1 MRLKIYNFFVNRHIG
16 IAQRYHK
23 AHDGQG
29 TVGRLV
35 SWLYLLWLNFAY
47 YVLFQHW
54 LGRAVKTKV
63 YEEKRLPVKLS
74 ESAGAYLQKN
84 SSSPEAFAEELLKH
98 DVISFDVFDTLIFRP
113 FSEPTDLFYI
123 VGKQLGYMDFKRIRM
138 ETESIVRQKRFL
150 NEGTFEV
157 TLRDI
162 WQELSKRTGIDEKQG
177 YALELAAEEKYCYAN
192 PFMLQVFQIVRSA
205 GKHIIITTDMY
216 LPKETIER
224 ILAKNGYEGYEK
236 LYLSCEHDISK
247 GGGKLYRLVKREIA
261 TGPAPM
267 QKKSGAARTQ
277 KAGENPKG
285 TPDIIHVGD
294 NESADIRFAKKEGLS
309 TQWYP
314 NVNRNS
320 LEYRAYDLSP
330 VIGGAYRG
338 LVNNRLYNGLNAY
351 SRNFEYGFVYGGLFT
366 VGYCAFIHR
375 YVQQHGI
382 EKLLFLSRDGEILQR
397 AYSILY
403 PEEQT
408 EYAYISRIAA
418 GKWSSGFATY
428 DFLRKTIIHKTGTG
442 KTLNE
447 VLTEMELQ
455 MLVRRICAEVIMERR
470 FPPNPDKEERLSG
483 KNRQREYRKI
493 AFCPEDQLTW
503 DNVNYFLEAV
513 YRHMP
518 EIRVAYAS
526 QRKAAGEWYRNLIGD
541 TKSAVA
547 VDIGWAGSGALA
559 LRKLF
564 REEWDIDCDIVGIV
578 AGTNSMNN
586 AEPDMSET
594 MLLDGSLVSY
604 LYSSQV
610 NRDLY
615 KKHDPAKAYNLY
627 WELLTSSEKPSFQG
641 FYYENGQV
649 VPKFKKPEK
658 NPEGIKE
665 IQEGILTFAQ
675 DYVNHFGPAYDPDQE
690 WLFNISGRDAYA
702 PMLLAASYDERYLKA
717 IYKDFELEVGV

>member
-162 WQELSKRTGIDEKQG
+162 WQELSKRTGIN
-177 YALELAAEEKYCYAN
+177 AAEGMAAELSAEVKYCYAN
-192 PFMLQVFQIVRSA
+192 PFMLQVWRILRSA

-216 LPKETIER
+216 LPRETIEQ
-224 ILAKNGYEGYEK
+224 ILSENGYDGYEK
-236 LYLSCEHDISK
+236 IFLSCEYDVSK
-247 GGGKLYRLVKREIA
+247 CGGKLYRQVRKHMTNVVPE
-261 TGPAPM
+261 
-267 QKKSGAARTQ
+267 S
-277 KAGENPKG
+277 
-285 TPDIIHVGD
+285 PDVIHVGD
-294 NESADIRFAKKEGLS
+294 NESSDIRFAKKEGFS
-309 TQWYP
+309 ARWYP

-320 LEYRAYDLSP
+320 LEYRTYDLSP
-330 VIGGAYRG
+330 IIGGAYRG
-338 LVNNRLYNGLNAY
+338 LVNNRLYNGLQSY
-351 SRNFEYGFVYGGLFT
+351 TRNFEYGFVYGGLFA

-375 YVQQHGI
+375 YVKEHGT
-382 EKLLFLSRDGEILQR
+382 EKILFLSRDGEILQR

-403 PEEQT
+403 PQEQT
-408 EYAYISRIAA
+408 DYAYISRIAA
-418 GKWSSGFATY
+418 GKWSSGVATY
-428 DFLRKTIIHKTGTG
+428 DFLRKTVIHKVGAG
-442 KTLNE
+442 KTLAQI
-447 VLTEMELQ
+447 LTAMELDT
-455 MLVRRICAEVIMERR
+455 LIPVICSETVIERR
-470 FPPNPDKEERLSG
+470 FPPESDGDTEKH
-483 KNRQREYRKI
+483 KNRRKSAVKEYKTVH
-493 AFCPEDQLTW
+493 FKPDDKLTW
-503 DNVNYFLEAV
+503 NNVNYFLEAI

-518 EIRVAYAS
+518 EIQAEYAS
-526 QRKAAGEWYRNLIGD
+526 QIKAAGDWYRHLIGD
-541 TKSAVA
+541 AKSAVA

-564 REEWDIDCDIVGIV
+564 KDEWKMDCDLVGIV
-578 AGTNSMNN
+578 AGTNTANN

-604 LYSSQV
+604 LYSSQS

-615 KKHDPAKAYNLY
+615 KKHDPAKDYNLY
-627 WELLTSSEKPSFQG
+627 WELLTSSDQPSFQG
-641 FYYENGQV
+641 FYYEDG
-649 VPKFKKPEK
+649 KFVKKFRKPEK
-658 NPEGIKE
+658 NPAGIRE
-665 IQEGILTFAQ
+665 IQEGILTFVR
-675 DYVNHFGPAYDPDQE
+675 DYADHFGPADDPDQE

>member
-1 MRLKIYNFFVNRHIG
+1 MRLRIYNFFVNRHIG
-16 IAQRYHK
+16 IAQRYHRV
-23 AHDGQG
+23 HDGRG
-29 TVGRLV
+29 TFGRIV
-35 SWLYLLWLNFAY
+35 SWFYLLWLNFAY
-47 YVLFQHW
+47 YILFQHW
-54 LGRAVKTKV
+54 LGRGKKAQT
-63 YEEKRLPVKLS
+63 YEEKRLPVKAS
-74 ESAGAYLQKN
+74 ESSLSYMSGHY
-84 SSSPEAFAEELLKH
+84 SSPEDFAEELLKH
-98 DVISFDVFDTLIFRP
+98 DIISFDVFDTLIFRP
-113 FSEPTDLFYI
+113 FSEPADLFYI
-123 VGKQLGYMDFKRIRM
+123 VGKQLGYLDFKRIRM

-162 WQELSKRTGIDEKQG
+162 WQELFKRTGIDAERG
-177 YALELAAEEKYCYAN
+177 YTLELAAEEKYCYSN
-192 PFMLQVFQIVRSA
+192 PFMLQVYRILRSA

-224 ILAKNGYEGYEK
+224 ILAKNGYEGYKK
-236 LYLSCEHDISK
+236 LYLSCEHNVSK
-247 GGGKLYRLVKREIA
+247 GGGKLYRLVKKDLAE
-261 TGPAPM
+261 
-267 QKKSGAARTQ
+267 KDGAF
-277 KAGENPKG
+277 
-285 TPDIIHVGD
+285 PDIIHVGD
-294 NESADIRFAKKEGLS
+294 NEAADIRYAKKEGFS
-309 TQWYP
+309 AQWYP
-314 NVNRNS
+314 NINRNS

-338 LVNNRLYNGLNAY
+338 IVNNRLYNGLQVY
-351 SRNFEYGFVYGGLFT
+351 SRNFEYGFIYGGLFA

-375 YVQQHGI
+375 YVKEHHI
-382 EKLLFLSRDGEILQR
+382 EKILFLSRDGEILQWV
-397 AYSILY
+397 YGILY

-408 EYAYISRIAA
+408 DYAYISRIAA
-418 GKWSSGFATY
+418 GKWSARFATY
-428 DFLRKTIIHKTGTG
+428 DFLRKTIIHKAGQG
-442 KTLNE
+442 KSLSD
-447 VLTEMELQ
+447 VLEEMELRP
-455 MLVRRICAEVIMERR
+455 LVKRVCAEVVRERR
-470 FPPNPDKEERLSG
+470 YPPDPDDVKRHISHSRDFRLVRFQPSD
-483 KNRQREYRKI
+483 K
-493 AFCPEDQLTW
+493 LTW

-615 KKHDPAKAYNLY
+615 KKHDPAKAYNFY

>member
-29 TVGRLV
+29 TVGRLF

-54 LGRAVKTKV
+54 LGMAMKTKA
-63 YEEKRLPVKLS
+63 YEEKRLPIKKA
-74 ESAGAYLQKN
+74 ESADAYVWKEF
-84 SSSPEAFAEELLKH
+84 SIPEAFAEELLKH
-98 DVISFDVFDTLIFRP
+98 DAISFDVFDTLIFRP

-138 ETESIVRQKRFL
+138 ETEAIVRQKRFL

-157 TLRDI
+157 TLQDI
-162 WQELSKRTGIDEKQG
+162 WQELSKRTGIN
-177 YALELAAEEKYCYAN
+177 AAEGMTVELSAEAKYCYAN
-192 PFMLQVFQIVRSA
+192 PFMLQVYRILRSA

-216 LPKETIER
+216 LPRETIGQ
-224 ILAKNGYEGYEK
+224 ILAANGYDGYEK
-236 LYLSCEHDISK
+236 IFLSCEYDVSK
-247 GGGKLYRLVKREIA
+247 GGGKLYRQVREYM
-261 TGPAPM
+261 TNV
-267 QKKSGAARTQ
+267 
-277 KAGENPKG
+277 NPG
-285 TPDIIHVGD
+285 FPDIIHVGD
-294 NESADIRFAKKEGLS
+294 NESSDIRFAKKEGFS
-309 TQWYP
+309 ARWYP

-320 LEYRAYDLSP
+320 LEYRTYDMSP
-330 VIGGAYRG
+330 IIGGCYRG
-338 LVNNRLYNGLNAY
+338 LVNNRLYNGLNSY
-351 SRNFEYGFVYGGLFT
+351 PRNFEYGYVYGGLFA

-375 YVQQHGI
+375 YVKEHGT
-382 EKLLFLSRDGEILQR
+382 EKILFLSRDGEILRR

-403 PEEQT
+403 PQEQT
-408 EYAYISRIAA
+408 DYAYISRIAA

-428 DFLRKTIIHKTGTG
+428 DFLRKTVIHKTGTG
-442 KTLNE
+442 KTLAE
-447 VLTEMELQ
+447 ILTEMELRP
-455 MLVRRICAEVIMERR
+455 LIKRICAETVTERR
-470 FPPNPDKEERLSG
+470 FPPNPDGDIKKKTQKKSTVKEYKTVRF
-483 KNRQREYRKI
+483 KPDDK
-493 AFCPEDQLTW
+493 LTW
-503 DNVNYFLEAV
+503 DNVNYFLEAI

-518 EIRVAYAS
+518 EIQVEYAF
-526 QRKAAGEWYRNLIGD
+526 QRKAAGDWYRNLIGD
-541 TKSAVA
+541 AKSAVA
-547 VDIGWAGSGALA
+547 VDIGWAGSGALD

-564 REEWDIDCDIVGIV
+564 KDEWKIDCDLVGIV
-578 AGTNSMNN
+578 AGTNTANN